1 MIDNKYFTAGY
12 IYIYSIFLGLLDS
25 FTLSR
30 DNTKSWDF
38 ELLSS
43 RVLVI
48 FTYWLLV
55 KNFAGVAE
63 RKGYSYKL
71 AMIASL
77 IGLPA
82 FGVLFSVV
90 LLKTT

>member
-1 MIDNKYFTAGY
+1 MNDKKYFTVGHV
-12 IYIYSIFLGLLDS
+12 YIYSIFLVLLDS

-30 DNTKSWDF
+30 DITNSWDF

-43 RVLVI
+43 RVLVV

-55 KNFAGVAE
+55 KNIAGVAE
-63 RKGYSYKL
+63 QKGYSYKL

-82 FGVLFSVV
+82 FGVLFSTF
-90 LLKTT
+90 L